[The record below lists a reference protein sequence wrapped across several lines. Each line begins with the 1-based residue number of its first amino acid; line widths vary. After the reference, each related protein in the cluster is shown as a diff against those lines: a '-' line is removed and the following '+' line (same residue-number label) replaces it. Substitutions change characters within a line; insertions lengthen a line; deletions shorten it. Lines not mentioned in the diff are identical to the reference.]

1 MRRYALFR
9 LLTRLLDL
17 FIIGI
22 YYGFARQRLHRSSAG
37 GVKKAGRRSAQR
49 YKDRERH
56 ALQRLLPLPLQR
68 LLLTPLRLTGTERVP
83 TLSPAGQVQQARRAR
98 LASMTMHGLA
108 TTVSA
113 RPAGYRSSVLYK
125 S

>member
-83 TLSPAGQVQQARRAR
+83 TPQTCWTGPTG
-98 LASMTMHGLA
+98 LAS
-108 TTVSA
+108 SA
-113 RPAGYRSSVLYK
+113 CFHDYAQLSYYGVRQTRRLQVFCSI
-125 S
+125 

>member
-22 YYGFARQRLHRSSAG
+22 YYGFARQRLHRSPAG

-49 YKDRERH
+49 YKDRKRH
-56 ALQRLLPLPLQR
+56 AQQRLLPLPLQR

-108 TTVSA
+108 TAVSA
-113 RPAGYRSSVLYK
+113 RPAGYK
-125 S
+125 MKPE